1 MALKHA
7 RIYVLVMEYVVKMQR
22 VIVGVKTA
30 NGKARTVVCVNVLHK
45 NQPFLVP
52 AMVHV
57 TQIRVLVHVIQKLD
71 IQAMIVLK
79 HHVTKNVKQMD
90 MAFVIW
96 VNAFVIVVG
105 VVKIV
110 NPKHVKMIVAD
121 MAIVHRI

>member
-1 MALKHA
+1 
-7 RIYVLVMEYVVKMQR
+7 
-22 VIVGVKTA
+22 
-30 NGKARTVVCVNVLHK
+30 
-45 NQPFLVP
+45 
-52 AMVHV
+52 
-57 TQIRVLVHVIQKLD
+57 
-71 IQAMIVLK
+71 
-79 HHVTKNVKQMD
+79 MD

>member
-1 MALKHA
+1 MVLKRA
-7 RIYVLVMEYVVKMQR
+7 RIYVLAMEFVVKMQR

-30 NGKARTVVCVNVLHK
+30 NGKARIVVYVNVLRK
-45 NQPFLVP
+45 NQPFLVL

-57 TQIRVLVHVIQKLD
+57 TQIRVLVHVIQKVG
-71 IQAMIVLK
+71 IQAMIALK

-110 NPKHVKMIVAD
+110 NPKHVKMIVVD